1 MELILLTSLLLNI
14 ASSQTRP
21 QAQAPCYREPPTFCP
36 TCGAGTV
43 TELGGLKAYVT
54 GPPHSK
60 KAVLMISDIYGDEPP
75 IYRYVDQL
83 KGTFYLLDRLRQ
95 GRYHLSCLELAFRVA
110 MRELK
115 EPNAIELSLTEVD
128 LCNTSTTG
136 RFAYV
141 TWVTCLNILLYRSV
155 ADKVAGAGFLVVAPD
170 FFHGDAANP
179 SNPKYDKDTWRKNHT
194 TDKGY
199 EDAKPVIAAL
209 KEKGVSA
216 VGAAGFCWGGKVAV
230 KLASNQDV
238 QAAVLLH
245 PSNVTEDEIK
255 VVKVPIAVL
264 GAERDNGL
272 PPAQMKRF
280 DEILYAK
287 PKFDHLVKTYPGV
300 CHGWTVR
307 YFVNDT
313 FAVNSAAEAHEDM
326 INCCVRSLFRAMM
339 RGIGRC
345 IEFKGL
351 WKTKLLVSK

>member
-1 MELILLTSLLLNI
+1 MMELILLTSLLLNF
-14 ASSQTRP
+14 ASSK
-21 QAQAPCYREPPTFCP
+21 AQAPCYREPPPFCP

-115 EPNAIELSLTEVD
+115 EPNAIELRLTETD

-136 RFAYV
+136 H
-141 TWVTCLNILLYRSV
+141 
-155 ADKVAGAGFLVVAPD
+155 KVAGAGFLVVAPD

-209 KEKGVSA
+209 KAKGVSA

-255 VVKVPIAVL
+255 AVKVPIAVL

-280 DEILYAK
+280 DEILSAK

-326 INCCVRSLFRAMM
+326 INWFEKHVKCD
-339 RGIGRC
+339 
-345 IEFKGL
+345 K
-351 WKTKLLVSK
+351 

>member
-1 MELILLTSLLLNI
+1 MGIKKKMMELILLTSLLLNF
-14 ASSQTRP
+14 ASSK
-21 QAQAPCYREPPTFCP
+21 AQAPCYREPPPFCP

-75 IYRYVDQL
+75 I
-83 KGTFYLLDRLRQ
+83 
-95 GRYHLSCLELAFRVA
+95 
-110 MRELK
+110 
-115 EPNAIELSLTEVD
+115 
-128 LCNTSTTG
+128 
-136 RFAYV
+136 
-141 TWVTCLNILLYRSV
+141 YRSV

-209 KEKGVSA
+209 KAKGVSA

-255 VVKVPIAVL
+255 AVKVPIAVL

-280 DEILYAK
+280 DEILSAK

-326 INCCVRSLFRAMM
+326 INWFEKHVKCD
-339 RGIGRC
+339 
-345 IEFKGL
+345 K
-351 WKTKLLVSK
+351 

>member
-14 ASSQTRP
+14 ASSQARP

-75 IYRYVDQL
+75 I
-83 KGTFYLLDRLRQ
+83 
-95 GRYHLSCLELAFRVA
+95 
-110 MRELK
+110 
-115 EPNAIELSLTEVD
+115 
-128 LCNTSTTG
+128 
-136 RFAYV
+136 
-141 TWVTCLNILLYRSV
+141 YRSV

-264 GAERDNGL
+264 GAQRDNGL

-280 DEILYAK
+280 DEILSAK

-326 INCCVRSLFRAMM
+326 INWFEKHVKCD
-339 RGIGRC
+339 
-345 IEFKGL
+345 K
-351 WKTKLLVSK
+351 